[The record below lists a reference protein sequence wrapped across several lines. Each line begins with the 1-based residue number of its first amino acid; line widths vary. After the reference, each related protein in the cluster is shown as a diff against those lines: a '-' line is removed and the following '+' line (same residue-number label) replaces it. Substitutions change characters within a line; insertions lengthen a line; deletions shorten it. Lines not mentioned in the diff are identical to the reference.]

1 MRILVWLGVVATTA
15 CGSTGPDEVRF
26 LGRILDSEPVV
37 EVPETVSV
45 SMPFNVSI
53 ETKGGGC
60 TRAGETEVEV
70 VGNRAIVIPYDYRPV
85 AGDQICILIV
95 VPIVH
100 GATVTFDGVGEGT
113 IVFRGMGPGEA
124 PVAAGRCLTDR

>member
-1 MRILVWLGVVATTA
+1 MRILVWSGVVATAA
-15 CGSTGPDEVRF
+15 CGFTGPDEVRF
-26 LGRILDSEPVV
+26 LGRILDTEPVV

-53 ETKGGGC
+53 ETAGGGC

-70 VGNRAIVIPYDYRPV
+70 VGNRAMVIPYDYRLV
-85 AGDQICILIV
+85 GDQACTLMV
-95 VPIVH
+95 VSIVH

-113 IVFRGMGPGEA
+113 IVFRVTGSGGD
-124 PVAAGRCLTDR
+124 PVEFHYVVWVE

>member
-1 MRILVWLGVVATTA
+1 MRILVWLGVVATAA

-53 ETKGGGC
+53 ETVGGGC

-70 VGNRAIVIPYDYRPV
+70 VGNTATISPYDYGPV
-85 AGDQICILIV
+85 GDPPCLAFV
-95 VPIVH
+95 APIVH
-100 GATVTFDGVGEGT
+100 SAAVTFAAVGEGT
-113 IVFRGMGPGEA
+113 IVFRGTGLGGV
-124 PVAAGRCLTDR
+124 PVEFQYLVWVE